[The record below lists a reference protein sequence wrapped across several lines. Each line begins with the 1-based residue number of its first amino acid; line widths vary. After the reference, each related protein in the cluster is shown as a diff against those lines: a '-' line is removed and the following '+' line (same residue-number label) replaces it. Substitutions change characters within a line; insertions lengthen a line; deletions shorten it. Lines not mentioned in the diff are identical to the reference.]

1 VRHEYVKKQQQELES
16 RKIEE
21 SLKQMDKQDNVA
33 RIFKQQEYQKAQL
46 MAKIQMDNERGKAV
60 QIQKQ
65 ELLEQRKVIQ
75 KQMLA
80 EKEVLMSKF
89 ESIQRTGKI
98 PDDLMEKLGHDR
110 VQSLKNNETGTSQ
123 KSDKEKSSP
132 QKPLPKSQEKPTK
145 VKPQNTD

>member
-1 VRHEYVKKQQQELES
+1 
-16 RKIEE
+16 
-21 SLKQMDKQDNVA
+21 
-33 RIFKQQEYQKAQL
+33 

-98 PDDLMEKLGHDR
+98 PEDLMEKLGHDR
-110 VQSLKNNETGTSQ
+110 VQSLKNNETGMSQ
-123 KSDKEKSSP
+123 DKSSP
-132 QKPLPKSQEKPTK
+132 QKPLPKLQEKPTK
-145 VKPQNTD
+145 VKPPNTD

>member
-98 PDDLMEKLGHDR
+98 PEDLMEKLGHDR
-110 VQSLKNNETGTSQ
+110 VQSLKNNETGMSQ
-123 KSDKEKSSP
+123 DKEKSSP
-132 QKPLPKSQEKPTK
+132 QKPLPKLQEKPTK